1 MKRIKNNSE
10 NQVAIALLIVGTI
23 LMFATPLLF
32 PVLSTKHLKSVG
44 EIGSAFWGIAAPI
57 AQLVGIIL
65 LFLALRERRTAN
77 SIVQMQVDA
86 AERREIQERS
96 VRHLHELYTFLEN
109 NINNFS
115 YESKFDTEVE
125 VKFLQGKRAIRCFI
139 DDIEQMNIDLHNN
152 ELLLQKD
159 GVREI
164 LSILRIAENIF
175 EKIKEA
181 NIEEADR
188 NFYLNIMKHEL
199 IFSIFPYTDLDES
212 ANLKLATCEECHEDH
227 GNYPPLIFDKMQQLK
242 KHFSREELPTN
253 DLEYDQPHTPKKRS
267 CLDIYNI

>member
-1 MKRIKNNSE
+1 MKIKRNTE
-10 NQVAIALLIVGTI
+10 NQLAIGLLIVGTI

-32 PVLSTKHLKSVG
+32 PILSVKNLKNVG
-44 EIGSAFWGIAAPI
+44 EIGSAFWDIAAPV

-77 SIVQMQVDA
+77 NIVQMQVEA
-86 AERREIQERS
+86 SERREMQERT
-96 VRHLHELYTFLEN
+96 VKHLHELYTILEN
-109 NINNFS
+109 NISNFS
-115 YESKFDTEVE
+115 YQSNFDSNSEIKV
-125 VKFLQGKRAIRCFI
+125 LRGKRAIRCFI
-139 DDIEQMNIDLHNN
+139 NDIEEMNIDLHDNN
-152 ELLLQKD
+152 LLLQKD

-164 LSILRIAENIF
+164 LSILRIAEHIF

-212 ANLKLATCEECHEDH
+212 ANLKLEICEDCHELH
-227 GNYPPLIFDKMQQLK
+227 GNYPPLIFDKMQELK
-242 KHFSREELPTN
+242 RHFLKEERPA
-253 DLEYDQPHTPKKRS
+253 E
-267 CLDIYNI
+267 

>member
-1 MKRIKNNSE
+1 MKTKNTSG
-10 NQVAIALLIVGTI
+10 NQLALTLLIVGTI
-23 LMFATPLLF
+23 LMFATPIIF
-32 PVLSTKHLKSVG
+32 PALSVKNLKNVG
-44 EIGSAFWGIAAPI
+44 EIGSAFWDIAAPI

-77 SIVQMQVDA
+77 NILQMQVDA
-86 AERREIQERS
+86 SERREMQDRS
-96 VRHLHELYTFLEN
+96 LKHLHGLYTILEN
-109 NINNFS
+109 NISNFS
-115 YESKFDTEVE
+115 YESKFETESE
-125 VKFLQGKRAIRCFI
+125 VKILRGKRAIRCFI
-139 DDIEQMNIDLHNN
+139 NDIENMNIDLHDND
-152 ELLLQKD
+152 LLFQQD

-175 EKIKEA
+175 EQIKEA

-212 ANLKLATCEECHEDH
+212 ANLKLEICEDCNEAH

-242 KHFSREELPTN
+242 RYFLKEVLPV
-253 DLEYDQPHTPKKRS
+253 
-267 CLDIYNI
+267 I

>member
-1 MKRIKNNSE
+1 MKIKRNTE
-10 NQVAIALLIVGTI
+10 NQLAIGLLIVGTI

-32 PVLSTKHLKSVG
+32 PILSVKNLKNVG
-44 EIGSAFWGIAAPI
+44 EIGSAFWDIAAPV

-77 SIVQMQVDA
+77 NIVQMQVEA
-86 AERREIQERS
+86 SERREMQERT
-96 VRHLHELYTFLEN
+96 VKHLHELYTILEN
-109 NINNFS
+109 NISNFS
-115 YESKFDTEVE
+115 YQSNFDSNSEIKV
-125 VKFLQGKRAIRCFI
+125 LRGKRAIRCFI
-139 DDIEQMNIDLHNN
+139 NDIEEMNIDLHDNN
-152 ELLLQKD
+152 LLLQKD

-164 LSILRIAENIF
+164 LSILRIAEHIF

-212 ANLKLATCEECHEDH
+212 ANLKLEICEDCHELH
-227 GNYPPLIFDKMQQLK
+227 GNYPPLIFDKMQELK
-242 KHFSREELPTN
+242 RHFLKEE
-253 DLEYDQPHTPKKRS
+253 RS
-267 CLDIYNI
+267 AE

>member
-1 MKRIKNNSE
+1 MKIKRNTE
-10 NQVAIALLIVGTI
+10 NQLTIGLLIVGTV

-32 PVLSTKHLKSVG
+32 PILSVKNLKNVG
-44 EIGSAFWGIAAPI
+44 EIGSAFWDIAAPV

-77 SIVQMQVDA
+77 NIVQMQVEA
-86 AERREIQERS
+86 SERREMQERT
-96 VRHLHELYTFLEN
+96 VKHLHELYTILEN
-109 NINNFS
+109 NISNFS
-115 YESKFDTEVE
+115 YQSNFDSNTEIKV
-125 VKFLQGKRAIRCFI
+125 LRGKRAIRCFI
-139 DDIEQMNIDLHNN
+139 DDIEEMNIDLHDNN
-152 ELLLQKD
+152 LLLQKD

-164 LSILRIAENIF
+164 LSILRIAEHIF

-212 ANLKLATCEECHEDH
+212 ANLKLEICEDCHELH
-227 GNYPPLIFDKMQQLK
+227 GNYPPLIFDKMQELK
-242 KHFSREELPTN
+242 RHFLKEERPA
-253 DLEYDQPHTPKKRS
+253 E
-267 CLDIYNI
+267 